1 MLCELGD
8 EARYVRSGDKC
19 LLCDSEQESTMML
32 IIAIFGVLLCGVVG
46 YILHRAAKSFEQ
58 VGWRFRLDGL
68 ESAAKPQLRL
78 FFFAVATGRRSVKA
92 RDKAHF
98 CWVAHI

>member
-19 LLCDSEQESTMML
+19 LLCDGEQESTMML

-58 VGWRFRLDGL
+58 VRM
-68 ESAAKPQLRL
+68 
-78 FFFAVATGRRSVKA
+78 AVSVGRTEERSQTAT
-92 RDKAHF
+92 
-98 CWVAHI
+98 